1 MERSVAKELID
12 THQHLWVMSERD
24 YSWIEPTFGP
34 LYDDFTP
41 ERLAPEIP
49 ASGVTGSVLVQ
60 SADTYD
66 DTFYMLD
73 VAENSDFVRGVV
85 GWVPFERPHEARIAL
100 ETLAK
105 NKHFKGVRNLT
116 HDYSNPKY
124 ESDDAWITRPMVLET
139 LAHVQRLGLSLDYVS
154 VKPEHTKNI
163 VTLAEKFPKLKIVVD
178 HFAKPPIAAKEMQP
192 WASSMA
198 EIAAF
203 PNVYAKFSGLNTAS
217 DLANW
222 SVADWQPYVDFMLKT
237 YGADRI
243 MMGGDWPV
251 IVLGNTYVEIW
262 KAQVA
267 AISGFSQE
275 DQDWITHKT
284 AKVFYNLSE

>member
-1 MERSVAKELID
+1 MARELID
-12 THQHLWVMSERD
+12 THQHLWVMSERA
-24 YSWIEPTFGP
+24 YSWIEPAYGP

-49 ASGVTGSVLVQ
+49 ASGVTSSVLVQ
-60 SADTYD
+60 AADTYD

-73 VAENSDFVRGVV
+73 VAAHSDFVQGVV
-85 GWVPFERPHEARIAL
+85 GWVPLERPNESRTAL

-105 NKHFKGVRNLT
+105 NKYFKGVRNLT

-124 ESDDAWITRPMVLET
+124 ESDDAWITRPAVLET
-139 LAHVQRLGLSLDYVS
+139 LAHVEKMGLSFDYVS
-154 VKPEHTKNI
+154 IKPEHTKNI
-163 VTLAEKFPKLKIVVD
+163 VTLAKKFPNLKIVVD
-178 HFAKPPIAAKEMQP
+178 HFAKPPIAAKEMEP

-203 PNVYAKFSGLNTAS
+203 PNVYAKLSGLNTAS

-222 SVADWQPYVDFMLKT
+222 SVSDWQPYVDFMVKT
-237 YGADRI
+237 YGANRV

-262 KAQVA
+262 KAQVEV
-267 AISGFSQE
+267 ISGYSDV

-284 AKVFYNLSE
+284 AKAFYNL

>member
-1 MERSVAKELID
+1 MARELID
-12 THQHLWVMSERD
+12 THQHLWVMSERA
-24 YSWIEPTFGP
+24 YSWIEPAYGP

-60 SADTYD
+60 AADTYD

-73 VAENSDFVRGVV
+73 VAGHSDFVQGVV
-85 GWVPFERPHEARIAL
+85 GWVPFDRPNESRTAL

-105 NKHFKGVRNLT
+105 NKYFKGVRNLT

-124 ESDDAWITRPMVLET
+124 ESDDAWITRPAVLET
-139 LAHVQRLGLSLDYVS
+139 LAYVEKLGLSLDYVS

-163 VTLAEKFPKLKIVVD
+163 VTLAKKFPNLKIVVD
-178 HFAKPPIAAKEMQP
+178 HFAKPPIAAKEMEP

-203 PNVYAKFSGLNTAS
+203 PNVYAKLSGLNTAS

-222 SVADWQPYVDFMLKT
+222 SVADWQPYVDFIVKT
-237 YGADRI
+237 YGANRV

-262 KAQVA
+262 KAQVEV
-267 AISGFSQE
+267 ISGYSQE

-284 AKVFYNLSE
+284 AKAFYNL

>member
-1 MERSVAKELID
+1 MARELID
-12 THQHLWVMSERD
+12 THQHLWVMSERA
-24 YSWIEPTFGP
+24 YSWIEPAYGP

-49 ASGVTGSVLVQ
+49 ASGVTSSVLVQ
-60 SADTYD
+60 AADTYD

-73 VAENSDFVRGVV
+73 VAGHSDFVQGVV
-85 GWVPFERPHEARIAL
+85 GWVPFERPNESRTAL
-100 ETLAK
+100 ETFAK
-105 NKHFKGVRNLT
+105 NKYFKGVRNLT

-124 ESDDAWITRPMVLET
+124 ESDDAWITRPAVLET
-139 LAHVQRLGLSLDYVS
+139 LAHVEKMGLSFDYVS
-154 VKPEHTKNI
+154 IKPEHTKNI
-163 VTLAEKFPKLKIVVD
+163 VTLAKKFPHLKIVVD
-178 HFAKPPIAAKEMQP
+178 HFAKPPIAAKEMEP
-192 WASSMA
+192 WASSMT

-203 PNVYAKFSGLNTAS
+203 PNVYAKLSGLNTAS

-222 SVADWQPYVDFMLKT
+222 SVADWQPYVDFMVKT
-237 YGADRI
+237 YGANRV

-262 KAQVA
+262 KAQVEV
-267 AISGFSQE
+267 ISGYSDE

-284 AKVFYNLSE
+284 AKAFYNL